1 VRIVLFTG
9 KGGVGKTTVASA
21 TALRIAAAGS
31 KTLVMSTDPAHSL
44 GDAFEV
50 DLGPRPVE
58 VAPNLWAEQVDPQA
72 RLEENW
78 REIQQH
84 AIAVLNWA
92 GLAEVEAEE
101 LSVIPGL
108 DEIFSLADVK
118 RHHDEGPYDVLIVD
132 CAPTGETLRLLS
144 LPDIIQW
151 YMERIF
157 PIERRVMGAL
167 RPVAKRVT
175 SFPLPGEDVYAA
187 VRRFYDRLD
196 GVRRI
201 LVDNETTTVRLV
213 VNPER
218 MVIAEAKRTFTYL
231 NLFGYR
237 VDAVIVNRVL
247 PDEISDPYFARW
259 KEIQAE
265 HIQTI
270 RESFEP
276 VPLLDA
282 RLRRQEM
289 TGVELL
295 ADLGVEVYG
304 NTDAADVLFRDDPM
318 TIARRS
324 DGSYV
329 MTLKLPFARKEDL
342 DLSRKEDE
350 LFVRVG
356 SYRRTIVLP
365 RVLSARDV
373 GSARL
378 SDDQVE
384 VVFEQRRLNDRGR
397 EHERS
402 GESGPLQ

>member
-1 VRIVLFTG
+1 VRIILFTG

-21 TALRIAAAGS
+21 TALRIAERGS

-44 GDAFEV
+44 ADAFEV

-58 VAPNLWAEQVDPQA
+58 VAPNLWAEQIDPQA

-92 GLAEVEAEE
+92 GLGEVEAEE

-187 VRRFYDRLD
+187 VRRFYDKLD

-201 LVDNETTTVRLV
+201 LVDNDTTTVRLV

-237 VDAVIVNRVL
+237 VDAVVVNRVL
-247 PDEISDPYFARW
+247 PEEISDPYFVRW

-265 HIQTI
+265 HMETI

-276 VPLLDA
+276 VPLLNA

-289 TGVELL
+289 TGIELL
-295 ADLGVEVYG
+295 GDLGKEVYEAA
-304 NTDAADVLFRDDPM
+304 DAAEVLFRDDPM
-318 TIARRS
+318 TIARRG
-324 DGSYV
+324 DGVYV
-329 MTLKLPFARKEDL
+329 MTLKLPFARREDL
-342 DLSRKEDE
+342 DISRKADE

-356 SYRRTIVLP
+356 SYRRTIMLP
-365 RVLSARDV
+365 RTLSARDV
-373 GSARL
+373 GSARIAG
-378 SDDQVE
+378 DRVE
-384 VVFEQRRLNDRGR
+384 VLFEKKR
-397 EHERS
+397 
-402 GESGPLQ
+402 